1 MSWERSYLG
10 YPVSD
15 ESGSQQSR
23 YSLFQHGRISWTPSG
38 GAVAEDMTSKAI
50 TRCGRRP
57 NLDDRAG
64 RRP

>member
-1 MSWERSYLG
+1 MRWERSYLG

-38 GAVAEDMTSKAI
+38 GAVAVRSQSY
-50 TRCGRRP
+50 G
-57 NLDDRAG
+57 DDNVGEAV
-64 RRP
+64 